1 MKNRKI
7 YLVLAIILTFGFFG
21 CSTDYKSIRYQL
33 IQLTGSVPTTATS
46 ITYINEN
53 GNTETIKDVSIP
65 WEKTLSVP
73 ASTSAVLF
81 RASLPSGPTYRA
93 KIFVD
98 GVEVGSS
105 ESSTGSIGVCGY
117 W

>member
-7 YLVLAIILTFGFFG
+7 YLVLAIILTFVFFG
-21 CSTDYKSIRYQL
+21 CSTDYKSIKYQL
-33 IQLTGSVPTTATS
+33 TQLTGPATTATS

-81 RASLPSGPTYRA
+81 RASVSSAYLYTA

-98 GVEVGSS
+98 GMEVGSS
-105 ESSTGSIGVCGY
+105 TSNYNDYIGVCGY